1 MLTGVTITLHQS
13 SARCRAVARVL
24 LTAQLRVSHL
34 RNLHRQQRCLGSC
47 WRRSTAGPPRPRGQ
61 NLHLP
66 AFQGPGRLPS
76 TERGR
81 PAGSGSLTLLSG
93 FMGIVYGTNPLMVN
107 ICFLLKTCIRH
118 YSTVP
123 QQIFLCVWEC
133 FSVLQSYH
141 PTHFLAV
148 CVLSRSSRV

>member
-13 SARCRAVARVL
+13 RARCRAVARVL

-93 FMGIVYGTNPLMVN
+93 FMGIVYGPNPLMVN

-123 QQIFLCVWEC
+123 QQIFLCVC
-133 FSVLQSYH
+133 GSVSVFYKVITLHIFSLC
-141 PTHFLAV
+141 V
-148 CVLSRSSRV
+148 C